1 MRKFLIIAAVF
12 LFLEALAQS
21 IEEGISKGNN
31 YYSISKYDLAEK
43 FYKDALKKDPENK
56 IAQHNLANALYR
68 QKKYKEAAEV
78 LDGIVKSSKENIVKS
93 AAHYNNGVMKT
104 KQKDLEGSI
113 EDYKNALRLNADDM
127 QARENLQKA
136 LLELKQKQQQQQQD
150 QRQNQNP
157 QSNINQKQAQQ
168 KLDELEEKEKK
179 IQQRMQDQKG
189 GAPQPEDW

>member
-1 MRKFLIIAAVF
+1 MKKYFIIAGLL
-12 LFLEALAQS
+12 LFMQALAQS
-21 IEEGISKGNN
+21 IDEGIGKGNN
-31 YYSISKYDLAEK
+31 YYSIGQFDLAEK

-113 EDYKNALRLNADDM
+113 EDYKNALRLNGDDM

-168 KLDELEEKEKK
+168 KLKELEEKEKK

>member
-1 MRKFLIIAAVF
+1 MKKFLIIAGIF
-12 LFLEALAQS
+12 LFITAIAQS
-21 IEEGISKGNN
+21 IDENISKGNN
-31 YYSISKYDLAEK
+31 YYSVGQFDLAEK

-78 LDGIVKSSKENIVKS
+78 LDGIAKSSKENIVKS
-93 AAHYNNGVMKT
+93 AAYYNNGVIKT

-136 LLELKQKQQQQQQD
+136 LLELKQKQKQQQQD

>member
-1 MRKFLIIAAVF
+1 MKKFLLIAGIFIFITAI
-12 LFLEALAQS
+12 AQS
-21 IEEGISKGNN
+21 IEENISKGNN
-31 YYSISKYDLAEK
+31 YYSVGQFDLAEK
-43 FYKDALKKDPENK
+43 FYKDALEKDPENK

-68 QKKYKEAAEV
+68 QKKYKEAAEM

-93 AAHYNNGVMKT
+93 AAQYNNGVIKT

-136 LLELKQKQQQQQQD
+136 LLELKQKQKQQQQD

>member
-1 MRKFLIIAAVF
+1 MKKLMIIGCVF

-21 IEEGISKGNN
+21 LEEGISKGNN
-31 YYSISKYDLAEK
+31 YYGIGQYDLAEK

-78 LDGIVKSSKENIVKS
+78 LDEIVKSSKENIVRS

>member
-1 MRKFLIIAAVF
+1 
-12 LFLEALAQS
+12 
-21 IEEGISKGNN
+21 
-31 YYSISKYDLAEK
+31 
-43 FYKDALKKDPENK
+43 
-56 IAQHNLANALYR
+56 
-68 QKKYKEAAEV
+68 
-78 LDGIVKSSKENIVKS
+78 
-93 AAHYNNGVMKT
+93 MKT

>member
-1 MRKFLIIAAVF
+1 MKKFLIIAAVF
-12 LFLEALAQS
+12 VFLEALAQS
-21 IEEGISKGNN
+21 IEEEISKGNN
-31 YYSISKYDLAEK
+31 YYSIGQFDLAEK
-43 FYKDALKKDPENK
+43 FYKAALKKDPENK

-78 LDGIVKSSKENIVKS
+78 LDGIVKTSKENIVKS

-136 LLELKQKQQQQQQD
+136 LLELKQKQQQQLQD

>member
-1 MRKFLIIAAVF
+1 MKKAFIIAGIF
-12 LFLEALAQS
+12 LFIEAFAQTV
-21 IEEGISKGNN
+21 EENISKGNN
-31 YYSISKYDLAEK
+31 YYSIGQYDLAEK
-43 FYKDALKKDPENK
+43 FYRDVLKKDPENK

-68 QKKYKEAAEV
+68 QKKYKEATEV
-78 LDGIVKSSKENIVKS
+78 LDGIVRESKENIVKS
-93 AAHYNNGVMKT
+93 AAHYNSGVIKT
-104 KQKDLEGSI
+104 RQKDLEGSI

-157 QSNINQKQAQQ
+157 QSNINKKQAEQ
-168 KLDELEEKEKK
+168 KLKELQEKEKQ
-179 IQQRMQDQKG
+179 IQQRVQDQKG

>member
-1 MRKFLIIAAVF
+1 MKKIFIITGIFFFMQV
-12 LFLEALAQS
+12 LAQS
-21 IEEGISKGNN
+21 VEEGISKGNN
-31 YYSISKYDLAEK
+31 YYSIGQYDLAEK

-78 LDGIVKSSKENIVKS
+78 LDGIVKSSKENMVKS

-189 GAPQPEDW
+189 GAPKPEDW

>member
-1 MRKFLIIAAVF
+1 MKKIFIITGIF
-12 LFLEALAQS
+12 LFMQALAQS
-21 IEEGISKGNN
+21 IEEGINKGNN
-31 YYSISKYDLAEK
+31 YYSIGQYDLAEK

-78 LDGIVKSSKENIVKS
+78 LDGIVKGSKENIVKS
-93 AAHYNNGVMKT
+93 AAHYNNGVLKT

>member
-1 MRKFLIIAAVF
+1 MKKIFILTGIF
-12 LFLEALAQS
+12 FFMQALAQS
-21 IEEGISKGNN
+21 IEEEISKGNN
-31 YYSISKYDLAEK
+31 YYSIGQYDLAEK
-43 FYKDALKKDPENK
+43 FYKDALNKDPENK